1 MHREQLLRMVLEA
14 IGERVPEHGA
24 DILPDT
30 PLGQDGLG
38 LDSIAVLELVLE
50 LERRS
55 GVVLRQE
62 SLSAAALESPASLV
76 AYIESVSGG

>member
-1 MHREQLLRMVLEA
+1 MVLEV
-14 IGERVPEHGA
+14 IGERVPGNGTE
-24 DILPDT
+24 ILPET
-30 PLGQDGLG
+30 PLGSEGLG